1 MVRRMFSVI
10 RLARHLAVLAT
21 VVGSLGFL
29 AQGLG
34 AANRSVTKVDG
45 EAPRNI
51 IFVLADDHRFDAMG
65 FAGHPFLKT
74 PNLDRMAKGGA
85 WFPNAFVTTSLCSP
99 SRASIMTGQY
109 AHNHNVVDNYNPLPK
124 GLIFFPEYMQKAGYD
139 TAFVGKW
146 HMGGNIDH
154 AQPGY
159 NHWVSFKGQ
168 GTYWPDGRGTS
179 RKVPQNSYD
188 GLNVNG
194 KRVPQKG
201 YITDELTDY
210 ALDWLRSRKEDKPF
224 FLTLSHKAVHA
235 DFVPADRHK
244 GRYKNKK
251 LPLPKTFVK
260 GGKNFLNKPR
270 WLQDQRNSRHG
281 VDFAYNLPDFDLN
294 AYYIRYC
301 ETLLA
306 IDENLGRLF
315 DLLEKKGLLESTL
328 VVYMGDNGFQ
338 FGEQG
343 LIDKRT
349 AYEASMRIPFLM
361 HCPEVIQAGSAIKKV
376 VANIDVGPTLL
387 ETAGLPTPKHMDG
400 RSFWQ
405 LAKGN
410 DIPWRD
416 YVLYEY
422 FWERNYPHTP
432 TTHAVRGERF
442 KYIRY
447 HGLWDTDELY
457 DLLNDPDETTNLIFE
472 PEHKETVAML
482 NKHLFKLLAES
493 GGMSLRLAPDRG
505 PTFPKRH
512 PQRSEATDFP
522 KQFYGTRE

>member
-1 MVRRMFSVI
+1 MVSEFNLVKRFGGYMF
-10 RLARHLAVLAT
+10 ACVLLGLSGVNPAASDR
-21 VVGSLGFL
+21 SLP
-29 AQGLG
+29 
-34 AANRSVTKVDG
+34 KVAG
-45 EAPRNI
+45 ENQRNI
-51 IFVLADDHRFDAMG
+51 IFILADDHRFDAMG
-65 FAGHPFLKT
+65 FAGHPFLET

-85 WFPNAFVTTSLCSP
+85 WFENAFVTTSLCSP
-99 SRASIMTGQY
+99 SRASIVTGQY

-124 GLIFFPEYMQKAGYD
+124 GLIFFPEYMQEAGYD
-139 TAFVGKW
+139 TAFIGKW

-154 AQPGY
+154 VQPGY
-159 NHWVSFKGQ
+159 SHWVSFKGQ

-188 GLNVNG
+188 GFNVNG
-194 KRVPQKG
+194 NRVPQKG

-210 ALDWLRSRKEDKPF
+210 ALDWLRMRKGDRPF
-224 FLTLSHKAVHA
+224 FLTVSHKAVHA

-244 GRYKNKK
+244 GRYKDKK
-251 LPLPKTFVK
+251 LPLPETFAK
-260 GGKNFLNKPR
+260 SGKNFRNKPR
-270 WLQDQRNSRHG
+270 WLRDQRNSRHG
-281 VDFAYNLPDFDLN
+281 VDFAYNLSDFDLN
-294 AYYIRYC
+294 EYYIRYC

-306 IDENLGRLF
+306 IDENLGRIF
-315 DLLEKKGLLESTL
+315 DLLTDLGQLDSTL
-328 VVYMGDNGFQ
+328 IVYMGDNGFQ

-349 AYEASMRIPFLM
+349 AYEASMRVPFLM
-361 HCPEVIQAGSAIKKV
+361 HCPEVIRGGSVIKKV
-376 VANIDVGPTLL
+376 VANIDLGPTLL
-387 ETAGLPTPKHMDG
+387 EASGLSTPKQMDG

-457 DLLNDPDETTNLIFE
+457 DLQKDPHETTNLIFDRK
-472 PEHKETVAML
+472 HKETVAKL
-482 NKHLFKLLAES
+482 NKRLFELLAES
-493 GGMSLRLAPDRG
+493 GGKSLRLAPDRG

-512 PQRSEATDFP
+512 PDLSEAADFP
-522 KQFYGTRE
+522 FQFYGTSE

>member
-1 MVRRMFSVI
+1 V
-10 RLARHLAVLAT
+10 
-21 VVGSLGFL
+21 
-29 AQGLG
+29 
-34 AANRSVTKVDG
+34 
-45 EAPRNI
+45 
-51 IFVLADDHRFDAMG
+51 
-65 FAGHPFLKT
+65 
-74 PNLDRMAKGGA
+74 
-85 WFPNAFVTTSLCSP
+85 
-99 SRASIMTGQY
+99 
-109 AHNHNVVDNYNPLPK
+109 
-124 GLIFFPEYMQKAGYD
+124 
-139 TAFVGKW
+139 
-146 HMGGNIDH
+146 
-154 AQPGY
+154 
-159 NHWVSFKGQ
+159 
-168 GTYWPDGRGTS
+168 
-179 RKVPQNSYD
+179 
-188 GLNVNG
+188 
-194 KRVPQKG
+194 KR
-201 YITDELTDY
+201 
-210 ALDWLRSRKEDKPF
+210 
-224 FLTLSHKAVHA
+224 
-235 DFVPADRHK
+235 
-244 GRYKNKK
+244 
-251 LPLPKTFVK
+251 
-260 GGKNFLNKPR
+260 GKNFRNKPR

-294 AYYIRYC
+294 AYYTRYC

-315 DLLEKKGLLESTL
+315 KLLKERDLLKSTL

-387 ETAGLPTPKHMDG
+387 ETAGLPTPKQMDG
-400 RSFWQ
+400 CSFWQ

-482 NKHLFKLLAES
+482 NKRLFELLAES
-493 GGMSLRLAPDRG
+493 GGESLRLAPDRG

-512 PQRSEATDFP
+512 PQRSEAADFP

>member
-1 MVRRMFSVI
+1 MISLMA
-10 RLARHLAVLAT
+10 LAKHLAAFGYIILAI
-21 VVGSLGFL
+21 SLAAGKAL
-29 AQGLG
+29 ALD
-34 AANRSVTKVDG
+34 RSVPKLAG
-45 EAPRNI
+45 ETPRNI
-51 IFVLADDHRFDAMG
+51 IFILADDHRFDAMG
-65 FAGHPFLKT
+65 FAGHPFLET
-74 PNLDRMAKGGA
+74 PNLDRMAKDGA
-85 WFPNAFVTTSLCSP
+85 WFPNTFVTTSLCSP
-99 SRASIMTGQY
+99 SRASIVTGQY

-124 GLIFFPEYMQKAGYD
+124 GLIFFPEYMQQSGYD

-168 GTYWPDGRGTS
+168 GTYWSDGRGTS

-188 GLNVNG
+188 GFNVNG

-201 YITDELTDY
+201 YITDELTDF
-210 ALDWLRSRKEDKPF
+210 ALGWLQTRKENRPF

-251 LPLPKTFVK
+251 LTLPKTFANS
-260 GGKNFLNKPR
+260 GINFLNKPR
-270 WLQDQRNSRHG
+270 WVRDQRNSRHG

-294 AYYIRYC
+294 AYYVRYC

-306 IDENLGRLF
+306 IDENLGRIFALLKER
-315 DLLEKKGLLESTL
+315 DLLRSTL

-349 AYEASMRIPFLM
+349 AYEASMRVPFLM
-361 HCPEVIQAGSAIKKV
+361 HCPEVIRGGSVIKNV
-376 VANIDVGPTLL
+376 VANIDIGPTLL
-387 ETAGLPTPKHMDG
+387 EAAGLSAPEHMDG
-400 RSFWQ
+400 YSFWQ
-405 LAKGN
+405 LAKGKN
-410 DIPWRD
+410 IPWRD

-432 TTHAVRGERF
+432 TMHAVRGERY

-457 DLLNDPDETTNLIFE
+457 DLQNDPHETTNLIFE
-472 PEHKETVAML
+472 PEHKQRVVQL
-482 NKHLFKLLAES
+482 NKRLFELLAES
-493 GGMSLRLAPDRG
+493 GGTNLRLAPDRG

-512 PQRSEATDFP
+512 PKRSEAADFP
-522 KQFYGTRE
+522 SQFYGTRE

>member
-1 MVRRMFSVI
+1 MLSEMLLAK
-10 RLARHLAVLAT
+10 RLAIYGFVCVLFVLNWCKLAAADRSLPKLA
-21 VVGSLGFL
+21 
-29 AQGLG
+29 
-34 AANRSVTKVDG
+34 G
-45 EAPRNI
+45 ETPRNI
-51 IFVLADDHRFDAMG
+51 IFILADDHRFDAMG
-65 FAGHPFLKT
+65 FAGHPFLET

-85 WFPNAFVTTSLCSP
+85 WFPNTFVTTSLCSP
-99 SRASIMTGQY
+99 SRASIVTGQY
-109 AHNHNVVDNYNPLPK
+109 AHNHNVVDNYNPLPP
-124 GLIFFPEYMQKAGYD
+124 GLIFFPEYMQQAGYD

-179 RKVPQNSYD
+179 RKVPQNSYE
-188 GLNVNG
+188 GFNVNG

-210 ALDWLRSRKEDKPF
+210 ALNWLRSRNLDSPF
-224 FLTLSHKAVHA
+224 FLTVSHKAVHA

-244 GRYKNKK
+244 GRYKDKK
-251 LPLPKTFVK
+251 LTLPKTFAK
-260 GGKNFLNKPR
+260 SGKSFRNKPR
-270 WLQDQRNSRHG
+270 WLRDQRNSRHG
-281 VDFAYNLPDFDLN
+281 VDFAYNLEGFDLN

-306 IDENLGRLF
+306 VDENLGRIFDFLVER
-315 DLLEKKGLLESTL
+315 DLLDSTL
-328 VVYMGDNGFQ
+328 LVYMGDNGFQ

-349 AYEASMRIPFLM
+349 AYEASMRVPFLM
-361 HCPEVIQAGSAIKKV
+361 HCPEVIRGGSVIKKV

-387 ETAGLPTPKHMDG
+387 EASGLSTPKQMDG

-405 LAKGN
+405 LAKGKS
-410 DIPWRD
+410 IPWRD

-432 TTHAVRGERF
+432 TMHAVRGERF

-457 DLLNDPDETTNLIFE
+457 DLQNDPHETNNLIFE
-472 PEHKETVAML
+472 LKHKETATKL
-482 NKHLFKLLAES
+482 NKRLFDLLAES
-493 GGMSLRLAPDRG
+493 GGTTLRLAPDRG

-512 PQRSEATDFP
+512 PDLSEASDFP
-522 KQFYGTRE
+522 VQFYGTSE